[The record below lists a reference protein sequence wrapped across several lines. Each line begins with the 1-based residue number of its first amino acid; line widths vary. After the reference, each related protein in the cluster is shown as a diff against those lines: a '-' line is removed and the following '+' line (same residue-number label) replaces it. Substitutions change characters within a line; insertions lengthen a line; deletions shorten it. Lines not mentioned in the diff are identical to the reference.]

1 MKGDHKSFI
10 FKLDEDNSIIKLQHS
25 KDETYETFHYNDM
38 LPCFGN
44 DLYLYEDC
52 NNNCNSQ
59 SDVGFNYEAP
69 LGIEKYTEAAKIFM
83 AGQYK
88 FSVIDIEVF

>member
-1 MKGDHKSFI
+1 
-10 FKLDEDNSIIKLQHS
+10 
-25 KDETYETFHYNDM
+25 M

-52 NNNCNSQ
+52 NSNSNSQ

-69 LGIEKYTEAAKIFM
+69 
-83 AGQYK
+83 
-88 FSVIDIEVF
+88 